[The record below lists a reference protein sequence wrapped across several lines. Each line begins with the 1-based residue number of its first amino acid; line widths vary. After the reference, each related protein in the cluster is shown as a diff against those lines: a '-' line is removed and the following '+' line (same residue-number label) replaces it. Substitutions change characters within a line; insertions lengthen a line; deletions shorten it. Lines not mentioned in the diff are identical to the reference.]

1 MYQHNM
7 KKIIS
12 IITVFVLTVYSVNA
26 QQKLWNASSGEV
38 KFFSKAPLEDI
49 EAVNKQATSII
60 NPETNDV
67 VAKIPI
73 KGFVF
78 PNGLMQEHFNEN
90 YMESD
95 KFPNGTF
102 RGKLTETID
111 FSKDGVYQVSASGKF
126 NLHGV
131 EKDKTIKGKLTISQG
146 KATLE
151 TAFDVL
157 LADYKIDI
165 PTLVFQKIA
174 EKIAVN
180 TKFVFVA
187 MDKKQ

>member
-1 MYQHNM
+1 M
-7 KKIIS
+7 KKVFLIV
-12 IITVFVLTVYSVNA
+12 TVFVLTVFSAKA
-26 QQKLWNASSGEV
+26 QQKLLSASSGEV

-49 EAVNKQATSII
+49 EAINKQATSII
-60 NPETNDV
+60 NLETNDV

-90 YMESD
+90 YLESG

-102 RGKLTETID
+102 RGKLNETID
-111 FSKDGVYQVSASGKF
+111 FSKDGIYQVSASGKF
-126 NLHGV
+126 NVHGV
-131 EKDKTIKGKLTISQG
+131 EKDKIIKGKLTIAQG

-157 LADYKIDI
+157 LADHKIEI

-174 EKIAVN
+174 EKIAVS
-180 TKFVFVA
+180 TKFVFVP